1 MNKLIELL
9 EVRKIMSL
17 IIVGLFV
24 ILALKSKLD
33 TQFIQTVIIA
43 VISFYFGKATA
54 LDRPDKEE

>member
-24 ILALKSKLD
+24 ILALKSKLE

-54 LDRPDKEE
+54 LDSPDKEE